1 MATQEPVQ
9 NPEHSEFSFKETASS
24 FPVLGIKNNNLY
36 INLVTVL
43 QPGVRF
49 NDSSFKS
56 IFVCLK
62 HSKISTALTLT
73 KSVPITVLS
82 RAYATARYD
91 KATESMSFDLA
102 TGKSTSIT
110 KHHFYKLLNLPIST
124 DLIHPDSV
132 SNVELINMCNQMGH
146 EPLLETI
153 SKMNKSRMPPRWN
166 LLVSIILRCF
176 AERTTGSDNASK
188 LLLTLIYAIYTNSNI
203 DIGNI
208 LWTQF
213 CFSPNS
219 NTRTTHI
226 SMARFWGIVVDGA
239 LNKFKDLR
247 GDDKTMTC

>member
-1 MATQEPVQ
+1 MATQIPEP
-9 NPEHSEFSFKETASS
+9 NPAQSEQFSFPDTASS
-24 FPVLGIKNNNLY
+24 FPVLDIKNNNLY

-82 RAYATARYD
+82 CAYATARYE
-91 KATESMSFDLA
+91 KSSESMHFDLA

-110 KHHFYKLLNLPIST
+110 KHHFYKLLNLPVSP
-124 DLIHPDSV
+124 DLIHPDSI
-132 SNVELINMCNQMGH
+132 SNIDLINMCNQMGH
-146 EPLLETI
+146 EPLLETV
-153 SKMNKSRMPPRWN
+153 SKMNKSKMPPRWN

-176 AERTTGSDNASK
+176 AERTTGSDNAST

-203 DIGNI
+203 DIGHI
-208 LWTQF
+208 LWT
-213 CFSPNS
+213 
-219 NTRTTHI
+219 
-226 SMARFWGIVVDGA
+226 
-239 LNKFKDLR
+239 
-247 GDDKTMTC
+247 